1 MASIIYMTDFAEA
14 YARGLLL
21 GMARYANDIGEA
33 WNICRLP
40 LSIRDKFGVQAVVDY
55 AHDHHVDAVIGQFN
69 PTDDVSLFGQKGI
82 LVLAQDFKTPFTSI
96 PNIRGEYRK
105 SGEMA
110 AEYFVGKGFRNFGFY
125 GVKHVCWSEDRRKG
139 FLDVISRKVPGYS
152 FYDMEM
158 LKTDMWNYDVAGT
171 ARWLGSL
178 PKPVAIMACDDNHAY
193 YLTESCRI
201 MSSMSGSGAGL
212 RIPEDIA
219 ILGVDNDETI
229 CNLSSVKLSSINQD
243 VERGGV
249 EVARYI
255 DQCLKHGQTEILNI
269 TVPATH
275 IVTRQSSD
283 IFVNDDPF
291 IAKVLRYI
299 HENVG
304 RKTSVDDIVSQVPLS
319 RRLLEE
325 RFRKV
330 MGTSIY
336 NYVLKVRVEKVAER
350 LSGGAAVSDAAF
362 EFGFSDI
369 KNLSRVF
376 RNFMGMSPS
385 EYKESRKMR

>member
-1 MASIIYMTDFAEA
+1 MTDFAEA
-14 YARGLLL
+14 YARGILL
-21 GMARYANDIGEA
+21 GIARYANDIGEA

-40 LSIRDKFGVQAVVDY
+40 LSIRDRFGIKAVVEY
-55 AHDHHVDAVIGQFN
+55 AYTHHADAVIGQFN
-69 PTDDVSLFGQKGI
+69 PTDDVSLFRKRGI
-82 LVLAQDFKTPFTSI
+82 LVLAQDFKTPFQDI

-110 AEYFVGKGFRNFGFY
+110 ADYFISKGFRSFGFY
-125 GVKHVCWSEDRRKG
+125 GVKHVNWSEERRQG
-139 FLDVISRKVPGYS
+139 FLDVISAKVPGYTFS
-152 FYDMEM
+152 DMEM
-158 LKTDMWNYDVAGT
+158 LKADMWNYDVKGT
-171 ARWLGSL
+171 AGWLESL
-178 PKPVAIMACDDNHAY
+178 PKPVAILACDDNHAY

-201 MSSMSGSGAGL
+201 MALSGSNAKL

-229 CNLSSVKLSSINQD
+229 CNLSSVKLSSINQE
-243 VERGGV
+243 VEKGGV

-255 DQCLKHGQTEILNI
+255 DRCLKHGQTEVHDI

-291 IAKVLRYI
+291 IATVLRYI
-299 HENVG
+299 HENIA
-304 RKTSVDDIVSQVPLS
+304 RKINVDDIVSQVPLS

-325 RFRKV
+325 RFRNV
-330 MGTSIY
+330 MGISIY
-336 NYVLKVRVEKVAER
+336 SYVLKVRVEKVAER
-350 LSGGAAVSDAAF
+350 LSEGSSVSDAAF

-369 KNLSRVF
+369 KNLSRAF
-376 RNFMGMSPS
+376 KNIMGMTPT
-385 EYKESRKMR
+385 EYKKL

>member
-21 GMARYANDIGEA
+21 GIARYAESVGEA

-40 LSIRDKFGVQAVVDY
+40 LSIRDRFGIKAVVEY
-55 AHDHHVDAVIGQFN
+55 AYTHHADAVIGQFN
-69 PTDDVSLFGQKGI
+69 PQDDVSLFTKQGI
-82 LVLAQDFKTPFTSI
+82 LVLAQDFKSPFTDI
-96 PNIRGEYRK
+96 PNIRGEYCK

-110 AEYFVGKGFRNFGFY
+110 ADYFINKGFRNFGFY
-125 GVKHVCWSEDRRKG
+125 GVKHVNWSEDRRKG
-139 FLDVISRKVPGYS
+139 FLDVISSKVPGYS

-158 LKTDMWNYDVAGT
+158 LKSDMWNYDVEGT
-171 ARWLGSL
+171 AKWLESL
-178 PKPVAIMACDDNHAY
+178 PKPVAILACDDNHAY

-201 MSSMSGSGAGL
+201 MSLSGNHTKL
-212 RIPEDIA
+212 RISEDIA

-255 DQCLKHGQTEILNI
+255 DKCLKHGQTEIYDI

-283 IFVNDDPF
+283 IFVNDDPY
-291 IAKVLRYI
+291 IAKVLKYI
-299 HENVG
+299 HENISHKVN
-304 RKTSVDDIVSQVPLS
+304 VDDIVGQVPLS

-350 LSGGAAVSDAAF
+350 LSDGSSVSDAAF
-362 EFGFSDI
+362 EFGFTDI

-376 RNFMGMSPS
+376 RNIMGMSPS
-385 EYKESRKMR
+385 EYKAR